1 MTDKRTKV
9 QLFNALK
16 DIVIAT
22 EVDNRDEFIQFIDN
36 ELAILDKRKATA
48 KARQAK
54 KKAEGDELTKIVYNA
69 LTDEPMTNTD
79 IIEKINDEAVT
90 AAKVTARL
98 TKLINQGMVEK
109 QILKIDGKK
118 RTAYIRIG
126 YAQEPLEEGPE
137 LDLDG
142 DEIE

>member
-1 MTDKRTKV
+1 MTDKRTKA

-22 EVDNRDEFIQFIDN
+22 EVDNQDEFIQFIDN

-54 KKAEGDELTKIVYNA
+54 KRAEGDELTKIVYNA
-69 LTDEPMTNTD
+69 LTDKPKTNTD
-79 IIEKINDEAVT
+79 IIEEINDEAVT

-98 TKLINQGMVEK
+98 TKLINQGLVEK

-118 RTAYIRIG
+118 RTAYVRIG

>member
-1 MTDKRTKV
+1 MTDKRTKA

-22 EVDNRDEFIQFIDN
+22 EVDNQDEFIQFIDN

-54 KKAEGDELTKIVYNA
+54 KRAEGDELTKIVYNA
-69 LTDEPMTNTD
+69 LTDKPKTNTD
-79 IIEKINDEAVT
+79 IIEEINDETVT

-98 TKLINQGMVEK
+98 TKLINQGLVEK

-118 RTAYIRIG
+118 RTAYVRIG

>member
-22 EVDNRDEFIQFIDN
+22 EVDNQDEFIQFIDN

-54 KKAEGDELTKIVYNA
+54 KRAEGDELTKIVYNA
-69 LTDEPMTNTD
+69 LTDKPKTNTD
-79 IIEKINDEAVT
+79 IIEEINDEAVT

-98 TKLINQGMVEK
+98 TKLINQGLVEK

-118 RTAYIRIG
+118 RTAYVRIG

>member
-1 MTDKRTKV
+1 MTDKRTKA

-22 EVDNRDEFIQFIDN
+22 EVDNQDEFIQFIDN

-54 KKAEGDELTKIVYNA
+54 KRAEGDELTKIVYNA
-69 LTDEPMTNTD
+69 LTDKPKTNTD
-79 IIEKINDEAVT
+79 IIEEINDEAVT

-98 TKLINQGMVEK
+98 TKLINQGLVEK

-118 RTAYIRIG
+118 RTAYVRIG

-142 DEIE
+142 DEVE

>member
-1 MTDKRTKV
+1 MTDKRTKA

-22 EVDNRDEFIQFIDN
+22 EVDNQDEFIQFIDN

-54 KKAEGDELTKIVYNA
+54 KRAEGDELTKIVYNA
-69 LTDEPMTNTD
+69 LTDKPKTNTD
-79 IIEKINDEAVT
+79 IIEEINDEAVT

-98 TKLINQGMVEK
+98 TKLINQGLVEK
-109 QILKIDGKK
+109 QILKIEGKK
-118 RTAYIRIG
+118 RTAYVRIG

>member
-1 MTDKRTKV
+1 MTDKRTKA

-22 EVDNRDEFIQFIDN
+22 EVDNQDEFIQFIDN

-48 KARQAK
+48 KARQANK
-54 KKAEGDELTKIVYNA
+54 RAEGDELTKIVYNA
-69 LTDEPMTNTD
+69 LTDKPKTNTD
-79 IIEKINDEAVT
+79 IIEEINDETVT

-98 TKLINQGMVEK
+98 TKLINQGLVEK

-118 RTAYIRIG
+118 RTAYVRIG